1 MSLADLGISL
11 GQDEQ
16 VIAECLFPYS
26 ILLFFIKYKVCI
38 TNKRFIARIP
48 NVVLFVIPLGTNLI
62 TFPLRNISTI
72 ITRTE
77 YKLGGFFLAGILILF
92 GFGNFTKSLFGFIAF
107 ICGIILAISSFQ
119 TLIRVEASSATPLR
133 CPIAVWEKEKALKF
147 TNEINQ
153 AITEL

>member
-1 MSLADLGISL
+1 MSLENLGFSL
-11 GQDEQ
+11 GEDEQ
-16 VIAECLFPYS
+16 LIAKNSFSYS
-26 ILLFFIKYKVCI
+26 ILLFFIKYNVYV

-77 YKLGGFFLAGILILF
+77 YKLGGFFCAGILLFF

-107 ICGIILAISSFQ
+107 LGGIIIAIESFR
-119 TLIRVEASSATPLR
+119 TLIRVEASSATPLKS
-133 CPIAVWEKEKALKF
+133 PIAVWEKQKALDF

-153 AITEL
+153 AIAEL

>member
-1 MSLADLGISL
+1 MSLTDLGISL

-16 VIAECLFPYS
+16 VIAESSFSYS
-26 ILLFFIKYKVCI
+26 ILLNFIKWKVCV

-72 ITRTE
+72 ATATE
-77 YKLGGFFLAGILILF
+77 YKLWGFFVAGILIFF
-92 GFGNFTKSLFGFIAF
+92 GFGNLSSLFGFIAF
-107 ICGIILAISSFQ
+107 LYGIILAIASFQ
-119 TLIRVEASSATPLR
+119 TLIRVDSAGAKSLP
-133 CPIAVWEKEKALKF
+133 CSIAVWEKEKALEF
-147 TNEINQ
+147 TNKINQ

>member
-1 MSLADLGISL
+1 MSLQDLGISL

-16 VIAECLFPYS
+16 VIAESSFCYS
-26 ILLFFIKYKVCI
+26 ILLFFINYKVYV

-77 YKLGGFFLAGILILF
+77 YKLGGFFWAGILVFL
-92 GFGNFTKSLFGFIAF
+92 GFGNLTKSIFGLIVF
-107 ICGIILAISSFQ
+107 ICGIILAIASFQ

-153 AITEL
+153 AVTEL